1 MALSNGKWSTIG
13 LRRVV
18 EVVEEDKLVL
28 ARSARRPI
36 VGVAYVAQKCR
47 LVPDEPD
54 VEGNESY
61 ACKISDVSDTGFGVV
76 CRIAEKFPAL
86 FAAGSQMTLEA
97 GDGTRV
103 RVQIQ
108 WTRDGRVGLRRIAS
122 KSR

>member
-1 MALSNGKWSTIG
+1 MVNHRPAACL
-13 LRRVV
+13 V

-28 ARSARRPI
+28 ARAARRPI

-61 ACKISDVSDTGFGVV
+61 ACFCGCKISDVSDTGFGVV